1 MINQEEFLLKQQHKH
16 SNENQSK
23 SGSKRNSFNL
33 NIYLNLL
40 ETNWETELDLISK
53 EPGLIDTS
61 NPNYISTRKKLR
73 NLLLKKSP
81 EKNRAKYWFLL
92 SGAEREKNLH
102 PGYYHNILYEYPDY
116 IPSKYKTIIDADLDR
131 TCPTEDF
138 FKKIE
143 NRKKLSNV
151 LVAYS
156 RRNCKIGYCQGFN
169 FIVAKLLLIFEE
181 EDAFWLFVQIIE
193 NILPCEY
200 YSELV
205 GIMSDCTLCLKIL
218 NESNKKVMSKIKNF
232 EVILNNLLYKWFIS
246 IFVENTSHETFLN
259 VWDALMLDG
268 NIILLR
274 AVSSILD
281 LMEEQILQADGF
293 EELTKIFEEKISKYN
308 CPRDKFMKLLLN
320 EGKLR
325 YSNNEIEEMREEI
338 KRETINAIIKT
349 KKNEKKKI
357 QLDINGVEIE
367 CDLDYPFC
375 LKEFE
380 DNTRKIRRYL
390 PVDKSMI
397 GDCPI
402 SPEDKE
408 KLKRQFNNEEI
419 KEFKLKNIQVVQ
431 TFRIMDNPINFVS
444 NYFRVNSELKEG
456 NFIENKNE
464 INIQEEKSNNNNI
477 NNSEQKDNNNIN
489 NNINN
494 INNKN
499 ISVSDKLKEQ
509 IYFYKNMLIHRDEH
523 FCKKKKHISEEILKQ
538 ESDEELSKSIAS
550 IKNLTQNFLLNIT
563 KEKEKNTKDITK
575 MIGNIHKNINAGSE
589 LELLDSNQNKNI
601 NMNNI
606 K

>member
-1 MINQEEFLLKQQHKH
+1 MERVKLP
-16 SNENQSK
+16 SP
-23 SGSKRNSFNL
+23 
-33 NIYLNLL
+33 YLNFL
-40 ETNWETELDLISK
+40 ESNWESELDLISK
-53 EPGLIDTS
+53 EPGVIDTS

-81 EKNRAKYWFLL
+81 DKNRAKYWFLL

-102 PGYYHNILYEYPDY
+102 PGYYHNIIYEYPDY
-116 IPSKYKTIIDADLDR
+116 IPSKYKTIIEADLDR

-138 FKKIE
+138 FKKPE

-151 LVAYS
+151 LIAYS

-169 FIVAKLLLIFEE
+169 FIVAKLLQIFEE

-193 NILPCEY
+193 NILACEY

-205 GIMSDCTLCLKIL
+205 GIMGYCSLCLRIL
-218 NESNKKVMSKIKNF
+218 TESNKKVMLKIKNF

-246 IFVENTSHETFLN
+246 LFIENTSHETFLN

-268 NIILLR
+268 NIVLLR

-325 YSNNEIEEMREEI
+325 YSNAEIEEMREEI
-338 KRETINAIIKT
+338 NREAINTIIKT

-357 QLDINGVEIE
+357 QVDINGEEIE

-380 DNTRKIRRYL
+380 DDTKKIKRYL
-390 PVDKSMI
+390 PVDKTMI
-397 GDCPI
+397 GDNPI
-402 SPEDKE
+402 TPEDKE
-408 KLKRQFNNEEI
+408 KLKKQFNNEEI

-444 NYFRVNSELKEG
+444 NYFRINNELKEE
-456 NFIENKNE
+456 NFISNE
-464 INIQEEKSNNNNI
+464 IEEIIPEHEQKSENNLGQNILNI
-477 NNSEQKDNNNIN
+477 NN
-489 NNINN
+489 
-494 INNKN
+494 NNKN
-499 ISVSDKLKEQ
+499 ISVSDKLKQQ

-538 ESDEELSKSIAS
+538 DSDEELSKSIAS
-550 IKNLTQNFLLNIT
+550 MKNATQNFLLNIT
-563 KEKEKNTKDITK
+563 KEKEKNKKDITK
-575 MIGNIHKNINAGSE
+575 MIGNIHKNFNAGSE

-601 NMNNI
+601 IINNN

>member
-1 MINQEEFLLKQQHKH
+1 MTNQEEFLLKQQNKY
-16 SNENQSK
+16 SIDNQNK
-23 SGSKRNSFNL
+23 PPAKRNSFNF
-33 NIYLNLL
+33 NLNLNFL
-40 ETNWETELDLISK
+40 ESNWESELDLISK
-53 EPGLIDTS
+53 EPGVIDTS

-81 EKNRAKYWFLL
+81 DKNRAKYWFLL

-102 PGYYHNILYEYPDY
+102 PGYYHNIIYEYPDY
-116 IPSKYKTIIDADLDR
+116 IPSKYKTIIEADLDR

-138 FKKIE
+138 FKKPE

-151 LVAYS
+151 LIAYS

-169 FIVAKLLLIFEE
+169 FIVAKLLQIFEE

-205 GIMSDCTLCLKIL
+205 GIMGYCSLCLRIL
-218 NESNKKVMSKIKNF
+218 TESNKKVMLKIKNF

-246 IFVENTSHETFLN
+246 LFIENTSHETFLN

-268 NIILLR
+268 NIVLLR

-325 YSNNEIEEMREEI
+325 YSNAEIEEMREEI
-338 KRETINAIIKT
+338 NREAINTIIKT

-357 QLDINGVEIE
+357 QVDINGEEIE

-380 DNTRKIRRYL
+380 DDTKKIKRYL
-390 PVDKSMI
+390 PVDKTMI
-397 GDCPI
+397 GDNPI
-402 SPEDKE
+402 TPEDKE
-408 KLKRQFNNEEI
+408 KLKKQFNNEEI

-444 NYFRVNSELKEG
+444 NYFRINNELKEE
-456 NFIENKNE
+456 NFISNE
-464 INIQEEKSNNNNI
+464 IEEIIPEHEQKSENNLGQNILNTNNN
-477 NNSEQKDNNNIN
+477 
-489 NNINN
+489 
-494 INNKN
+494 NNKN
-499 ISVSDKLKEQ
+499 ISVSDKLKQQ

-538 ESDEELSKSIAS
+538 DSDEELSKSIAS
-550 IKNLTQNFLLNIT
+550 MKNATQNFLLNIT
-563 KEKEKNTKDITK
+563 KEKEKNKKDITK
-575 MIGNIHKNINAGSE
+575 MIGNIHKNFNAGSE

-601 NMNNI
+601 IINNN

>member
-1 MINQEEFLLKQQHKH
+1 MTNQEEFLLKQQNKY
-16 SNENQSK
+16 SIDNQNK
-23 SGSKRNSFNL
+23 PPAKRNSFNF
-33 NIYLNLL
+33 NLNLNFL
-40 ETNWETELDLISK
+40 ESNWESELDLISK
-53 EPGLIDTS
+53 EPGVIDTS

-81 EKNRAKYWFLL
+81 DKNRAKYWFLL

-102 PGYYHNILYEYPDY
+102 PGYYHNIIYEYPDY
-116 IPSKYKTIIDADLDR
+116 IPSKYKTIIEADLDR

-138 FKKIE
+138 FKKPE

-151 LVAYS
+151 LIAYS

-169 FIVAKLLLIFEE
+169 FIVAKLLQIFEE

-205 GIMSDCTLCLKIL
+205 GIMGYCSLCLRIL
-218 NESNKKVMSKIKNF
+218 TESNKKVMLKIKNF

-246 IFVENTSHETFLN
+246 LFIENTSHETFLN

-268 NIILLR
+268 NIVLLR

-293 EELTKIFEEKISKYN
+293 EELTKLFEEKISKYN

-325 YSNNEIEEMREEI
+325 YSNAEIEEMREEI
-338 KRETINAIIKT
+338 NREAINTIIKT

-357 QLDINGVEIE
+357 QVDINGEEIE

-380 DNTRKIRRYL
+380 DDTKKIKRYL
-390 PVDKSMI
+390 PVDKTMI
-397 GDCPI
+397 GDNPI
-402 SPEDKE
+402 TPEDKE
-408 KLKRQFNNEEI
+408 KLKKQFNNEEI

-444 NYFRVNSELKEG
+444 NYFRINNELKEE
-456 NFIENKNE
+456 NFISNE
-464 INIQEEKSNNNNI
+464 IEEIIPEHEQKSENNLGQNILNSNNN
-477 NNSEQKDNNNIN
+477 
-489 NNINN
+489 
-494 INNKN
+494 NNKN
-499 ISVSDKLKEQ
+499 ISVSDKLKQQ

-538 ESDEELSKSIAS
+538 DSDEELSKSIAS
-550 IKNLTQNFLLNIT
+550 MKNATQNFLLNIT
-563 KEKEKNTKDITK
+563 KEKEKNKKDITK
-575 MIGNIHKNINAGSE
+575 MIGNIHKNFNAGSE

-601 NMNNI
+601 IINNN

>member
-1 MINQEEFLLKQQHKH
+1 MTNQEEFLLKQQHKY
-16 SNENQSK
+16 SNESQPK
-23 SGSKRNSFNL
+23 SVSKRNSFNF
-33 NIYLNLL
+33 NLNLNFS

-81 EKNRAKYWFLL
+81 DKNRAKYWFLL

-116 IPSKYKTIIDADLDR
+116 IPSKYKTIIDADIDR

-205 GIMSDCTLCLKIL
+205 GIMGDCTLCLKIL
-218 NESNKKVMSKIKNF
+218 NESNKKVMAKIKNF

-246 IFVENTSHETFLN
+246 LFVENTSHETFLN

-268 NIILLR
+268 NIVLLR

-308 CPRDKFMKLLLN
+308 CPRDKFMKLLLH

-325 YSNNEIEEMREEI
+325 YSNAEIEEMRDEI
-338 KRETINAIIKT
+338 KRETINTIIKT

-357 QLDINGVEIE
+357 QLDINGEEIE

-380 DNTRKIRRYL
+380 DNTRKIKRYL

-397 GDCPI
+397 GDSPI

-444 NYFRVNSELKEG
+444 NYFRVNNELKEG
-456 NFIENKNE
+456 NFISNDNE
-464 INIQEEKSNNNNI
+464 INIEEDKSN
-477 NNSEQKDNNNIN
+477 NNSEQKENNNI

-550 IKNLTQNFLLNIT
+550 MKNATQNFLLNIT
-563 KEKEKNTKDITK
+563 KEKEKNTKDITS

-589 LELLDSNQNKNI
+589 LELLDSSEKKNINI

>member
-1 MINQEEFLLKQQHKH
+1 MTNQEEFLLKQQNKY
-16 SNENQSK
+16 SIDNQNK
-23 SGSKRNSFNL
+23 PPAKRNSFNF
-33 NIYLNLL
+33 NLNLNFL
-40 ETNWETELDLISK
+40 ESNWESELDLISK
-53 EPGLIDTS
+53 EPGVIDTS

-81 EKNRAKYWFLL
+81 DKNRAKYWFLL

-102 PGYYHNILYEYPDY
+102 PGYYHNIIYEYPDY
-116 IPSKYKTIIDADLDR
+116 IPSKYKTIIEADLDR

-138 FKKIE
+138 FKKPE

-151 LVAYS
+151 LIAYS

-169 FIVAKLLLIFEE
+169 FIVAKLLQIFEE

-205 GIMSDCTLCLKIL
+205 GIMGYCSLCLRIL
-218 NESNKKVMSKIKNF
+218 TESNKKVMLKIKNF

-246 IFVENTSHETFLN
+246 LFIENTSHETFLN

-268 NIILLR
+268 NIVLLR

-325 YSNNEIEEMREEI
+325 YSNAEIEEMREEI
-338 KRETINAIIKT
+338 NREAINTIIKT

-357 QLDINGVEIE
+357 QVDINGEEIQ

-380 DNTRKIRRYL
+380 DDTKKIKRYL
-390 PVDKSMI
+390 PVDKTMI
-397 GDCPI
+397 GDNPI
-402 SPEDKE
+402 TPEDKE
-408 KLKRQFNNEEI
+408 KLKKQFNNEEI

-444 NYFRVNSELKEG
+444 NYFRINNELKEE
-456 NFIENKNE
+456 NFISNE
-464 INIQEEKSNNNNI
+464 IEEIIPEHEQKSENNLGQNILNI
-477 NNSEQKDNNNIN
+477 NN
-489 NNINN
+489 
-494 INNKN
+494 NNKN
-499 ISVSDKLKEQ
+499 ISVSDKLKQQ

-538 ESDEELSKSIAS
+538 DSDEELSKSIAS
-550 IKNLTQNFLLNIT
+550 MKNATQNFLLNIT
-563 KEKEKNTKDITK
+563 KEKEKNKKDITK
-575 MIGNIHKNINAGSE
+575 MIGNIHKNFNAGSE

-601 NMNNI
+601 IINNN

>member
-1 MINQEEFLLKQQHKH
+1 MTNQEEFLLKQQNKY
-16 SNENQSK
+16 SIDNQNK
-23 SGSKRNSFNL
+23 PPAKRNSFNF
-33 NIYLNLL
+33 NLNLNFL
-40 ETNWETELDLISK
+40 ESNWESELDLISK
-53 EPGLIDTS
+53 EPGVIDTS

-81 EKNRAKYWFLL
+81 DKNRAKYWFLL

-102 PGYYHNILYEYPDY
+102 PGYYHNIIYEYPDY
-116 IPSKYKTIIDADLDR
+116 IPSKYKTIIEADLDR

-138 FKKIE
+138 FKKPE

-151 LVAYS
+151 LIAYS

-169 FIVAKLLLIFEE
+169 FIVAKLLQIFEE

-205 GIMSDCTLCLKIL
+205 GIMGYCSLCLRIL
-218 NESNKKVMSKIKNF
+218 TESNKKVMLKIKNF

-246 IFVENTSHETFLN
+246 LFIENTSHETFLN

-268 NIILLR
+268 NIVLLR

-325 YSNNEIEEMREEI
+325 YSNAEIEEMREEI
-338 KRETINAIIKT
+338 NREAINTIIKT

-357 QLDINGVEIE
+357 QVDINGEEIE

-380 DNTRKIRRYL
+380 DDTKKIKRYL
-390 PVDKSMI
+390 PVDKTMI
-397 GDCPI
+397 GDNPI
-402 SPEDKE
+402 TPEDKE
-408 KLKRQFNNEEI
+408 KLKKQFNNEEI

-444 NYFRVNSELKEG
+444 NYFRINNELKEE
-456 NFIENKNE
+456 NFISNE
-464 INIQEEKSNNNNI
+464 IEEIIPEHEQKSENNLGQNILNI
-477 NNSEQKDNNNIN
+477 N
-489 NNINN
+489 
-494 INNKN
+494 NNKN
-499 ISVSDKLKEQ
+499 ISVSDKLKQQ

-538 ESDEELSKSIAS
+538 DSDEELSKSIAS
-550 IKNLTQNFLLNIT
+550 MKNATQNFLLNIT
-563 KEKEKNTKDITK
+563 KEKEKNTKDITS
-575 MIGNIHKNINAGSE
+575 MIGNIHKSINAGSE
-589 LELLDSNQNKNI
+589 LELLDSSEKKNINI

>member
-1 MINQEEFLLKQQHKH
+1 MTNQEEFLLKQQNKY
-16 SNENQSK
+16 SIDNQNK
-23 SGSKRNSFNL
+23 PPAKRNSFNF
-33 NIYLNLL
+33 NLNLNFL
-40 ETNWETELDLISK
+40 ESNWESELDLISK

-81 EKNRAKYWFLL
+81 DKNRAKYWFLL

-102 PGYYHNILYEYPDY
+102 PGYYHNIIYEYPDY
-116 IPSKYKTIIDADLDR
+116 IPSKYKTIIEADLDR

-138 FKKIE
+138 FKKPE

-151 LVAYS
+151 LIAYS

-169 FIVAKLLLIFEE
+169 FIVAKLLQIFEE

-205 GIMSDCTLCLKIL
+205 GIMGYCSLCLRIL
-218 NESNKKVMSKIKNF
+218 TESNKKVMLKIKNF

-246 IFVENTSHETFLN
+246 LFIENTSHETFLN

-268 NIILLR
+268 NIVLLR

-325 YSNNEIEEMREEI
+325 YSNAEIEEMREEI
-338 KRETINAIIKT
+338 NREAINTIIKT

-357 QLDINGVEIE
+357 QVDINGEEIE

-380 DNTRKIRRYL
+380 DDTKKIKRYL
-390 PVDKSMI
+390 PVDKTMI
-397 GDCPI
+397 GDNPI
-402 SPEDKE
+402 TPEDKE
-408 KLKRQFNNEEI
+408 KLKKQFNNEEI

-444 NYFRVNSELKEG
+444 NYFRINNELKEE
-456 NFIENKNE
+456 NFISNE
-464 INIQEEKSNNNNI
+464 IEEIIPEHEQKSENNLGQNILNI
-477 NNSEQKDNNNIN
+477 NN
-489 NNINN
+489 
-494 INNKN
+494 NNKN
-499 ISVSDKLKEQ
+499 ISVSDKLKQQ

-538 ESDEELSKSIAS
+538 DSDEELSKSIAS
-550 IKNLTQNFLLNIT
+550 MKNATQNFLLNIT
-563 KEKEKNTKDITK
+563 KEKEKNKKDITK
-575 MIGNIHKNINAGSE
+575 MIGNIHKNFNAGSE

-601 NMNNI
+601 IINNN

>member
-1 MINQEEFLLKQQHKH
+1 MTNQEEFLLKQQNKY
-16 SNENQSK
+16 SIDNQNK
-23 SGSKRNSFNL
+23 PPAKRNSFNF
-33 NIYLNLL
+33 NLNLNFL
-40 ETNWETELDLISK
+40 ESNWESELDLISK

-81 EKNRAKYWFLL
+81 DKNRAKYWFLL

-102 PGYYHNILYEYPDY
+102 PGYYHNIIYEYPDY
-116 IPSKYKTIIDADLDR
+116 IPSKYKTIIEADLDR

-138 FKKIE
+138 FKKPE

-151 LVAYS
+151 LIAYS

-169 FIVAKLLLIFEE
+169 FIVAKLLQIFEE

-205 GIMSDCTLCLKIL
+205 VIMGYCSLCLRIL
-218 NESNKKVMSKIKNF
+218 TESNKKVMLKIKNF

-246 IFVENTSHETFLN
+246 LFIENTSHETFLN

-268 NIILLR
+268 NIVLLR

-325 YSNNEIEEMREEI
+325 YSNAEIEEMREEI
-338 KRETINAIIKT
+338 NREAINTIIKT

-357 QLDINGVEIE
+357 QVDINGEEIE

-380 DNTRKIRRYL
+380 DDTKKIKRYL
-390 PVDKSMI
+390 PVDKTMI
-397 GDCPI
+397 GDNPI
-402 SPEDKE
+402 TPEDKE
-408 KLKRQFNNEEI
+408 KLKKQFNNEEI

-444 NYFRVNSELKEG
+444 NYFRINNELKEE
-456 NFIENKNE
+456 NFISNE
-464 INIQEEKSNNNNI
+464 IEEIIPEHEQKSENNLGQNILNI
-477 NNSEQKDNNNIN
+477 NN
-489 NNINN
+489 
-494 INNKN
+494 NNKN
-499 ISVSDKLKEQ
+499 ISVSDKLKQQ

-538 ESDEELSKSIAS
+538 DSDEELSKSIAS
-550 IKNLTQNFLLNIT
+550 MKNATQNFLLNIT
-563 KEKEKNTKDITK
+563 KEKEKNKKDITK
-575 MIGNIHKNINAGSE
+575 MIGNIHKNFNAGSE

-601 NMNNI
+601 IINNI

>member
-1 MINQEEFLLKQQHKH
+1 MTNQEEFLLKQQNKY
-16 SNENQSK
+16 SIDNQNK
-23 SGSKRNSFNL
+23 PPAKRNSFNF
-33 NIYLNLL
+33 NLNLNFL
-40 ETNWETELDLISK
+40 ESNWESELDLISK
-53 EPGLIDTS
+53 EPGVIDTS

-81 EKNRAKYWFLL
+81 DKNRAKYWFLL

-102 PGYYHNILYEYPDY
+102 PGYYHNIIYEYPDY
-116 IPSKYKTIIDADLDR
+116 IPSKYKTIIEADLDR

-138 FKKIE
+138 FKKPE

-151 LVAYS
+151 LIAYS

-169 FIVAKLLLIFEE
+169 FIVAKLLQIFEE

-205 GIMSDCTLCLKIL
+205 GIMGYCSLCLRIL
-218 NESNKKVMSKIKNF
+218 TESNKKVMLKIKNF

-246 IFVENTSHETFLN
+246 LFIENTSHETFLN

-268 NIILLR
+268 NIVLLR

-325 YSNNEIEEMREEI
+325 YSNAEIEEMREEI
-338 KRETINAIIKT
+338 NREAINTIIKT

-357 QLDINGVEIE
+357 QVDINGEEIE

-380 DNTRKIRRYL
+380 DDTKKIKRYL
-390 PVDKSMI
+390 PVDKTMI
-397 GDCPI
+397 GDNPI
-402 SPEDKE
+402 TPEDKE
-408 KLKRQFNNEEI
+408 KLKKQFNNEEI

-444 NYFRVNSELKEG
+444 NYFRINNELKEE
-456 NFIENKNE
+456 NFISNE
-464 INIQEEKSNNNNI
+464 IEEIIPEHEQKSENNLGQNILNI
-477 NNSEQKDNNNIN
+477 NN
-489 NNINN
+489 
-494 INNKN
+494 NNKN
-499 ISVSDKLKEQ
+499 ISVSDKLKQQ

-538 ESDEELSKSIAS
+538 DSDEELSKSIAS
-550 IKNLTQNFLLNIT
+550 MKNATQNFLLNIT
-563 KEKEKNTKDITK
+563 KEKEKNKKDITK
-575 MIGNIHKNINAGSE
+575 MIGNIHKKFNAGSE

-601 NMNNI
+601 IINNN

>member
-1 MINQEEFLLKQQHKH
+1 MINQEEFLLKQQHKY
-16 SNENQSK
+16 SFDNQK
-23 SGSKRNSFNL
+23 NAPVKRNSFNFNL
-33 NIYLNLL
+33 NFL
-40 ETNWETELDLISK
+40 ESNWESELDLISK
-53 EPGLIDTS
+53 DPGVLDTT
-61 NPNYISTRKKLR
+61 NPYYISTRKKLR

-81 EKNRAKYWFLL
+81 DKNRAKYWFLL

-102 PGYYHNILYEYPDY
+102 PGYYHNIIYEYPDY
-116 IPSKYKTIIDADLDR
+116 IPSKYKTIIEADLDR

-138 FKKIE
+138 FKKPE

-151 LVAYS
+151 LIAYS

-169 FIVAKLLLIFEE
+169 FIVAKLLQIFEE

-205 GIMSDCTLCLKIL
+205 GIMGYCSLCLRIL
-218 NESNKKVMSKIKNF
+218 LESNKKVMLKIKNF

-246 IFVENTSHETFLN
+246 LFIENTSHETFLN

-281 LMEEQILQADGF
+281 LLEEQILQADGF

-325 YSNNEIEEMREEI
+325 YSNAEIEEMREEI
-338 KRETINAIIKT
+338 NREAINTIIKT

-357 QLDINGVEIE
+357 QVDINGEEIE

-380 DNTRKIRRYL
+380 DDTKKVKRYL
-390 PVDKSMI
+390 PVDKTMI
-397 GDCPI
+397 GDNPI
-402 SPEDKE
+402 TPEDKE

-444 NYFRVNSELKEG
+444 NYFRLNTELKEG
-456 NFIENKNE
+456 NFISNE
-464 INIQEEKSNNNNI
+464 IEEINPEPEQKSENNLGQNILNI
-477 NNSEQKDNNNIN
+477 N
-489 NNINN
+489 
-494 INNKN
+494 NNKN
-499 ISVSDKLKEQ
+499 ISVSDKLKQQ

-538 ESDEELSKSIAS
+538 DSDEELSKSIAS
-550 IKNLTQNFLLNIT
+550 MKNATQNFLLNIT
-563 KEKEKNTKDITK
+563 KEKEKNKKDITK
-575 MIGNIHKNINAGSE
+575 MIGNIHKNFNAGSE

-601 NMNNI
+601 IINNI

>member
-1 MINQEEFLLKQQHKH
+1 MTNQEEFLLKQQNKY
-16 SNENQSK
+16 SIDNQNK
-23 SGSKRNSFNL
+23 PPAKRNSFNF
-33 NIYLNLL
+33 NLNLNFL
-40 ETNWETELDLISK
+40 ESNWESELDLISK
-53 EPGLIDTS
+53 EPGVIDTS

-81 EKNRAKYWFLL
+81 DKNRAKYWFLL

-102 PGYYHNILYEYPDY
+102 PGYYHNIIYEYPDY
-116 IPSKYKTIIDADLDR
+116 IPSKYKTIIEADLDR

-138 FKKIE
+138 FKKPE

-151 LVAYS
+151 LIAYS

-169 FIVAKLLLIFEE
+169 FIVAKLLQIFEE

-205 GIMSDCTLCLKIL
+205 GIMGYCSLCLRIL
-218 NESNKKVMSKIKNF
+218 TESNKKVMLKIKNF

-246 IFVENTSHETFLN
+246 LFIENTSHETFLN

-268 NIILLR
+268 NIVLLR

-325 YSNNEIEEMREEI
+325 YSNAEIEEMREEI
-338 KRETINAIIKT
+338 NREAINTIIKT

-357 QLDINGVEIE
+357 QVDINGEEIE

-380 DNTRKIRRYL
+380 DDTKKIKRYL
-390 PVDKSMI
+390 PVDKTMI
-397 GDCPI
+397 GDNPI
-402 SPEDKE
+402 TPEDKE
-408 KLKRQFNNEEI
+408 KLKKQFNNEEI

-431 TFRIMDNPINFVS
+431 TFRIMNNPINFVS
-444 NYFRVNSELKEG
+444 NYFRINNELKEE
-456 NFIENKNE
+456 NFISNE
-464 INIQEEKSNNNNI
+464 IEEIIPEHEQKSENHLGQNILNI
-477 NNSEQKDNNNIN
+477 NN
-489 NNINN
+489 
-494 INNKN
+494 NNKN
-499 ISVSDKLKEQ
+499 ISVSDKLKQQ

-538 ESDEELSKSIAS
+538 DSDEELSKSIAS
-550 IKNLTQNFLLNIT
+550 MKNATQNFLLNIT
-563 KEKEKNTKDITK
+563 KEKEKNKKDITK
-575 MIGNIHKNINAGSE
+575 MIGNIHKNFNAGSE

-601 NMNNI
+601 IINNN

>member
-1 MINQEEFLLKQQHKH
+1 MTNQEEFLLKQQNKY
-16 SNENQSK
+16 SIDNQNK
-23 SGSKRNSFNL
+23 PPAKRNSFNF
-33 NIYLNLL
+33 NLNLNFL
-40 ETNWETELDLISK
+40 ESNWESELDLISK
-53 EPGLIDTS
+53 EPGVIDTS

-81 EKNRAKYWFLL
+81 DKNRAKYWFLL

-102 PGYYHNILYEYPDY
+102 PGYYHNIIYEYPDY
-116 IPSKYKTIIDADLDR
+116 IPSKYKTIIEADLDR

-138 FKKIE
+138 FKKPE

-151 LVAYS
+151 LIAYS

-169 FIVAKLLLIFEE
+169 FIVAKLLQIFEE

-193 NILPCEY
+193 NILACEY

-205 GIMSDCTLCLKIL
+205 GIMGYCSLCLRIL
-218 NESNKKVMSKIKNF
+218 TESNKKVMLKIKNF

-246 IFVENTSHETFLN
+246 LFIENTSHETFLN

-268 NIILLR
+268 NIVLLR

-325 YSNNEIEEMREEI
+325 YSNAEIEEMREEI
-338 KRETINAIIKT
+338 NREAINTIIKT

-357 QLDINGVEIE
+357 QVDINGEEIE

-380 DNTRKIRRYL
+380 DDTKKIKRYL
-390 PVDKSMI
+390 PVDKTMI
-397 GDCPI
+397 GDNPI
-402 SPEDKE
+402 TPEDKE
-408 KLKRQFNNEEI
+408 KLKKQFNNEEI

-444 NYFRVNSELKEG
+444 NYFRINNELKEE
-456 NFIENKNE
+456 NFISNE
-464 INIQEEKSNNNNI
+464 IEEIIPEHEQKSENNLGQNILNI
-477 NNSEQKDNNNIN
+477 NN
-489 NNINN
+489 
-494 INNKN
+494 NNKN
-499 ISVSDKLKEQ
+499 ISVSDKLKQQ

-538 ESDEELSKSIAS
+538 DSDEELSKSIAS
-550 IKNLTQNFLLNIT
+550 MKNATQNFLLNIT
-563 KEKEKNTKDITK
+563 KEKEKNKKDITK
-575 MIGNIHKNINAGSE
+575 MIGNIHKNFNAGSE

-601 NMNNI
+601 IINNN

>member
-1 MINQEEFLLKQQHKH
+1 MTNQEEFLLKQQNKY
-16 SNENQSK
+16 SIDNQNK
-23 SGSKRNSFNL
+23 PPAKRNSFNF
-33 NIYLNLL
+33 NLNLNFL
-40 ETNWETELDLISK
+40 ESNWESELDLISK
-53 EPGLIDTS
+53 EPGVIDTS

-81 EKNRAKYWFLL
+81 DKNRAKYWFLL

-102 PGYYHNILYEYPDY
+102 PGYYHNIIYEYPDY
-116 IPSKYKTIIDADLDR
+116 IPSKYKTIIEADLDR

-138 FKKIE
+138 FKKPE

-151 LVAYS
+151 LIAYS

-169 FIVAKLLLIFEE
+169 FIVAKLLQIFEE

-205 GIMSDCTLCLKIL
+205 GIMGYCSLCLRIL
-218 NESNKKVMSKIKNF
+218 TESNKKVMLKIKNF

-246 IFVENTSHETFLN
+246 LFIENTSHETFLN

-268 NIILLR
+268 NIVLLR

-325 YSNNEIEEMREEI
+325 YSNAEIEEMREEI
-338 KRETINAIIKT
+338 NREAINTIIKT

-357 QLDINGVEIE
+357 QVDINGEEIE

-380 DNTRKIRRYL
+380 DDTKKIKRYL
-390 PVDKSMI
+390 PVDKTMI
-397 GDCPI
+397 GDNPI
-402 SPEDKE
+402 TPEDKE
-408 KLKRQFNNEEI
+408 KLKKQFNNEEI

-444 NYFRVNSELKEG
+444 NYFRINNELKEE
-456 NFIENKNE
+456 NFISNE
-464 INIQEEKSNNNNI
+464 IEEIIPENEQKSENNLGQNILNI
-477 NNSEQKDNNNIN
+477 NN
-489 NNINN
+489 
-494 INNKN
+494 NNKN
-499 ISVSDKLKEQ
+499 ISVSDKLKQQ

-538 ESDEELSKSIAS
+538 DSDEELSKSIAS
-550 IKNLTQNFLLNIT
+550 MKNATQNFLLNIT
-563 KEKEKNTKDITK
+563 KEKEKNKKDITK
-575 MIGNIHKNINAGSE
+575 MIGNIHKNFNAGSE

-601 NMNNI
+601 IINNN

>member
-1 MINQEEFLLKQQHKH
+1 MTNQEEFLLKQQNKY
-16 SNENQSK
+16 SIDNQNK
-23 SGSKRNSFNL
+23 PPAKRNSFNF
-33 NIYLNLL
+33 NLNLNFL
-40 ETNWETELDLISK
+40 ESNWESELDLISK
-53 EPGLIDTS
+53 EPGVIDTS

-81 EKNRAKYWFLL
+81 DKNRAKYWFLL

-102 PGYYHNILYEYPDY
+102 PGYYHNIIYEYPDY
-116 IPSKYKTIIDADLDR
+116 IPSKYKTIIEADLDR

-138 FKKIE
+138 FKKPE

-151 LVAYS
+151 LIAYS

-169 FIVAKLLLIFEE
+169 FIVAKLLQIFEE

-205 GIMSDCTLCLKIL
+205 GIMGYCSLCLRIL
-218 NESNKKVMSKIKNF
+218 TESNKKVMLKIKNF

-246 IFVENTSHETFLN
+246 LFIENTSHETFLN

-268 NIILLR
+268 NIVLLR

-325 YSNNEIEEMREEI
+325 YSNAEIEEMREEI
-338 KRETINAIIKT
+338 NREAINTIIKT

-357 QLDINGVEIE
+357 QVDINGEEIE

-380 DNTRKIRRYL
+380 DDTKKIKRYL
-390 PVDKSMI
+390 PVDKTMI
-397 GDCPI
+397 GDNPI
-402 SPEDKE
+402 TPEDKE
-408 KLKRQFNNEEI
+408 KLKKQFNNEEI

-444 NYFRVNSELKEG
+444 NYFRINNELKEE
-456 NFIENKNE
+456 NFISNE
-464 INIQEEKSNNNNI
+464 IEEIIPEHEQKSENNLGQNILNI
-477 NNSEQKDNNNIN
+477 NN
-489 NNINN
+489 
-494 INNKN
+494 NNKN
-499 ISVSDKLKEQ
+499 ISVSDKLKQQ

-538 ESDEELSKSIAS
+538 DSDEELSKSIAS
-550 IKNLTQNFLLNIT
+550 MKNATQNFLLNIT
-563 KEKEKNTKDITK
+563 KEKEKNKKDITK
-575 MIGNIHKNINAGSE
+575 MIGNIHKNFNAGSE

-601 NMNNI
+601 IINNN

>member
-1 MINQEEFLLKQQHKH
+1 MTNQEEFLLKQQNKY
-16 SNENQSK
+16 SIDNQNK
-23 SGSKRNSFNL
+23 PPAKRNSFNF
-33 NIYLNLL
+33 NLNLNFL
-40 ETNWETELDLISK
+40 ESNWESELDLISK
-53 EPGLIDTS
+53 EPGVIDTS

-81 EKNRAKYWFLL
+81 DKNRAKYWFLL

-102 PGYYHNILYEYPDY
+102 PGYYHNIIYEYPDY
-116 IPSKYKTIIDADLDR
+116 IPSKYKTIIEADLDR

-138 FKKIE
+138 FKKPE

-151 LVAYS
+151 LIAYS

-169 FIVAKLLLIFEE
+169 FIVAKLLQIFEE

-205 GIMSDCTLCLKIL
+205 GIMGYCSLCLRIL
-218 NESNKKVMSKIKNF
+218 TESNKKVMLKIKNF

-246 IFVENTSHETFLN
+246 LFIENTSHETFLN

-268 NIILLR
+268 NIVLLR

-325 YSNNEIEEMREEI
+325 YSNAEIEEMREEI
-338 KRETINAIIKT
+338 NREAINTIIKT

-357 QLDINGVEIE
+357 QVDINGEEIE

-380 DNTRKIRRYL
+380 DDTKKIKRYL
-390 PVDKSMI
+390 PVDKTMI
-397 GDCPI
+397 GDNPI
-402 SPEDKE
+402 TPEDKE
-408 KLKRQFNNEEI
+408 KLKKQFNNEEI

-444 NYFRVNSELKEG
+444 NYFRINNELKEE
-456 NFIENKNE
+456 NFISNE
-464 INIQEEKSNNNNI
+464 IEEI
-477 NNSEQKDNNNIN
+477 IPEHEQKSENNLGQNILNVN
-489 NNINN
+489 N
-494 INNKN
+494 NNKN
-499 ISVSDKLKEQ
+499 ISVSDKLKQQ

-538 ESDEELSKSIAS
+538 DSDEELSKSIAS
-550 IKNLTQNFLLNIT
+550 MKNATQNFLLNIT
-563 KEKEKNTKDITK
+563 KEKEKNKKDITK
-575 MIGNIHKNINAGSE
+575 MIGNIHKNFNAGSE

-601 NMNNI
+601 IINNN

>member
-1 MINQEEFLLKQQHKH
+1 MTNQEEFLLKQQNKY
-16 SNENQSK
+16 SIDNQNK
-23 SGSKRNSFNL
+23 PPAKRNSFNF
-33 NIYLNLL
+33 NLNLNFL
-40 ETNWETELDLISK
+40 ESNWESELDLISK
-53 EPGLIDTS
+53 EPGVIDTS

-81 EKNRAKYWFLL
+81 DKNRAKYWFLL

-102 PGYYHNILYEYPDY
+102 PGYYHNIIYEYPDY
-116 IPSKYKTIIDADLDR
+116 IPSKYKTIIEADLDR

-138 FKKIE
+138 FKKPE

-151 LVAYS
+151 LIAYS

-205 GIMSDCTLCLKIL
+205 GIMGYCSLCLRIL
-218 NESNKKVMSKIKNF
+218 TESNKKVMLKIKNF

-246 IFVENTSHETFLN
+246 LFIENTSHETFLN

-268 NIILLR
+268 NIVLLR

-325 YSNNEIEEMREEI
+325 YSNAEIEEMREEI
-338 KRETINAIIKT
+338 NREAINTIIKT

-357 QLDINGVEIE
+357 QVDINGEEIE

-380 DNTRKIRRYL
+380 DDTKKIKRYL
-390 PVDKSMI
+390 PVDKTMI
-397 GDCPI
+397 GDNPI
-402 SPEDKE
+402 TPEDKE
-408 KLKRQFNNEEI
+408 KLKKQFNNEEI

-444 NYFRVNSELKEG
+444 NYFRINNELKEE
-456 NFIENKNE
+456 NFISNE
-464 INIQEEKSNNNNI
+464 IEEIIPEHEQKSENNLGQNILNI
-477 NNSEQKDNNNIN
+477 NN
-489 NNINN
+489 
-494 INNKN
+494 NNKN
-499 ISVSDKLKEQ
+499 ISVSDKLKQQ

-538 ESDEELSKSIAS
+538 DSDEELSKSIAS
-550 IKNLTQNFLLNIT
+550 MKNATQNFLLNIT
-563 KEKEKNTKDITK
+563 KEKEKNKKDITK
-575 MIGNIHKNINAGSE
+575 MIGNIHKNFNAGSE

-601 NMNNI
+601 IINNN

>member
-1 MINQEEFLLKQQHKH
+1 MTNQEEFLLKQQNKY
-16 SNENQSK
+16 SIDNQNK
-23 SGSKRNSFNL
+23 PPAKRNSFNF
-33 NIYLNLL
+33 NLNLNFL
-40 ETNWETELDLISK
+40 ESNWESELDLISK
-53 EPGLIDTS
+53 EPGVIDTS

-81 EKNRAKYWFLL
+81 DKNRAKYWFLL

-102 PGYYHNILYEYPDY
+102 PGYYHNIIYEYPDY
-116 IPSKYKTIIDADLDR
+116 IPSKYKTIIEADLDR

-138 FKKIE
+138 FKKPE
-143 NRKKLSNV
+143 NRKKLSHV
-151 LVAYS
+151 LIAYS

-169 FIVAKLLLIFEE
+169 FIVAKLLQIFEE

-205 GIMSDCTLCLKIL
+205 GIMGYCSLCLRIL
-218 NESNKKVMSKIKNF
+218 TESNKKVMLKIKNF

-246 IFVENTSHETFLN
+246 LFIENTSHETFLN

-268 NIILLR
+268 NIVLLR

-325 YSNNEIEEMREEI
+325 YSNAEIEEMREEI
-338 KRETINAIIKT
+338 NREAINTIIKT

-357 QLDINGVEIE
+357 QVDINGEEIE

-380 DNTRKIRRYL
+380 DDTKKIKRYL
-390 PVDKSMI
+390 PVDKTMI
-397 GDCPI
+397 GDNPI
-402 SPEDKE
+402 TPEDKE
-408 KLKRQFNNEEI
+408 KLKKQFNNEEI

-444 NYFRVNSELKEG
+444 NYFRINNELKEE
-456 NFIENKNE
+456 NFISNE
-464 INIQEEKSNNNNI
+464 IEEIIPENEQKSENNLGQNILNI
-477 NNSEQKDNNNIN
+477 N
-489 NNINN
+489 
-494 INNKN
+494 NNKN
-499 ISVSDKLKEQ
+499 ISVSDKLKQQ

-538 ESDEELSKSIAS
+538 DSDEELSKSIAS
-550 IKNLTQNFLLNIT
+550 MKNATQNFLLNIT
-563 KEKEKNTKDITK
+563 KEKEKNKKDITK
-575 MIGNIHKNINAGSE
+575 MIGNIHKNFNAGSE

-601 NMNNI
+601 IINNN

>member
-1 MINQEEFLLKQQHKH
+1 MTNQEEFLLKQQNKY
-16 SNENQSK
+16 SIDNQNK
-23 SGSKRNSFNL
+23 PPAKRNSFNF
-33 NIYLNLL
+33 NLNLNFL
-40 ETNWETELDLISK
+40 ESNWESELDLISK
-53 EPGLIDTS
+53 EPGVIDTS

-81 EKNRAKYWFLL
+81 DKNRAKYWFLL

-102 PGYYHNILYEYPDY
+102 PGYYHNIIYEYPDY
-116 IPSKYKTIIDADLDR
+116 IPSKYKTIIEADLDR

-138 FKKIE
+138 FKKPE

-151 LVAYS
+151 LIAYS

-169 FIVAKLLLIFEE
+169 FIVAKLLQIFEE

-205 GIMSDCTLCLKIL
+205 GIMGYCSLCLRIL
-218 NESNKKVMSKIKNF
+218 TESNKKVMLKIKNF

-246 IFVENTSHETFLN
+246 LFIENTSHETFLN

-268 NIILLR
+268 NIVLLR

-325 YSNNEIEEMREEI
+325 YSNAEIEEMREEI
-338 KRETINAIIKT
+338 NREAINTIIKT

-357 QLDINGVEIE
+357 QVDINGEEIE

-380 DNTRKIRRYL
+380 DDTKKIKRYL
-390 PVDKSMI
+390 PVDKTMI
-397 GDCPI
+397 GDNPI
-402 SPEDKE
+402 TPEDKE
-408 KLKRQFNNEEI
+408 KLKKQFNNEEI

-444 NYFRVNSELKEG
+444 NYFRINNELKEE
-456 NFIENKNE
+456 NFISNE
-464 INIQEEKSNNNNI
+464 IEEIIPEHEQKSENNLGQNILNI
-477 NNSEQKDNNNIN
+477 NN
-489 NNINN
+489 
-494 INNKN
+494 NNKN
-499 ISVSDKLKEQ
+499 ISISDKLKQQ

-538 ESDEELSKSIAS
+538 DSDEELSKSIAS
-550 IKNLTQNFLLNIT
+550 MKNATQNFLLNIT
-563 KEKEKNTKDITK
+563 KEKEKNKKDITK
-575 MIGNIHKNINAGSE
+575 MIGNIHKNFNAGSE

-601 NMNNI
+601 IINNN

>member
-1 MINQEEFLLKQQHKH
+1 MTNQEEFLLKQQNKY
-16 SNENQSK
+16 SIDNQNK
-23 SGSKRNSFNL
+23 PPAKRNSFNF
-33 NIYLNLL
+33 NLNLNFL
-40 ETNWETELDLISK
+40 ESNWESELDLISK

-81 EKNRAKYWFLL
+81 DKNRAKYWFLL

-102 PGYYHNILYEYPDY
+102 PGYYHNIIYEYPDY
-116 IPSKYKTIIDADLDR
+116 IPSKYKTIIEADLDR

-138 FKKIE
+138 FKKPE

-151 LVAYS
+151 LIAYS

-169 FIVAKLLLIFEE
+169 FIVAKLLQIFEE

-205 GIMSDCTLCLKIL
+205 GIMGYCSLCLRIL
-218 NESNKKVMSKIKNF
+218 TESNKKVMLKIKNF

-246 IFVENTSHETFLN
+246 LFIENTSHETFLN

-268 NIILLR
+268 NIVLLR

-325 YSNNEIEEMREEI
+325 YSNAEIEEMREEI
-338 KRETINAIIKT
+338 NREAINTIIKT

-357 QLDINGVEIE
+357 QVDINGEEIE

-380 DNTRKIRRYL
+380 DDTKKIKRYL
-390 PVDKSMI
+390 PVDKTMI
-397 GDCPI
+397 GDNPI
-402 SPEDKE
+402 TPEDKE
-408 KLKRQFNNEEI
+408 KLKKQFNNEEI

-444 NYFRVNSELKEG
+444 NYFRINNELKEE
-456 NFIENKNE
+456 NFISNE
-464 INIQEEKSNNNNI
+464 IEEIIPEHEQKSENNLGQNILNI
-477 NNSEQKDNNNIN
+477 NN
-489 NNINN
+489 
-494 INNKN
+494 NNKN
-499 ISVSDKLKEQ
+499 ISVSDKLKQQ

-538 ESDEELSKSIAS
+538 DSDEELSKSIAS
-550 IKNLTQNFLLNIT
+550 MKNATQNFLLNIT
-563 KEKEKNTKDITK
+563 KEKEKNKKDITK
-575 MIGNIHKNINAGSE
+575 MIGNIHKNFNAGSE

-601 NMNNI
+601 IINNI